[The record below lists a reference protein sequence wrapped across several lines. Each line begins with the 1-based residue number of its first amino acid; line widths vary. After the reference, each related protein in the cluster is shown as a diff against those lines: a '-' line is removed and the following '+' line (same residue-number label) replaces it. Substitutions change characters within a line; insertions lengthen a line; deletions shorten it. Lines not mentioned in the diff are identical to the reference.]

1 MAWSTIT
8 GAGTTTA
15 TKFHGDVMNKINN
28 MLNGTDVTDTVSIHS
43 NVTWTFGSGAV
54 IYSGATSGTT
64 TLNATAIAGTTV
76 LTLPAATDT
85 LVGKATTDTLTN
97 KTLTSPTL
105 TTPALGTPASGVLT
119 NCTGLPLAG
128 LATDAKTEA
137 IGIAVGDETT
147 VLTTGTGKVEFQM
160 PYAFTLTDIRATVT
174 TAPTTDA
181 GFTVDVN
188 EGGVSLMTT
197 TKITIDATE
206 KTSATAT
213 TAPVLTDTSLA
224 DSGVITVDID
234 ALSTGATE
242 AGLKIWLIGYQT

>member
-97 KTLTSPTL
+97 KTLTSPIL

-160 PYAFTLTDIRATVT
+160 PYAFTVTEVRATVT

-181 GFTVDVN
+181 GFTVDIN
-188 EGGVSLMTT
+188 EAGVSILS

-213 TAPVLTDTSLA
+213 TPAVISDSSLA
-224 DSGVITVDID
+224 DSAVMTVDVD
-234 ALSTGATE
+234 AASSGATE